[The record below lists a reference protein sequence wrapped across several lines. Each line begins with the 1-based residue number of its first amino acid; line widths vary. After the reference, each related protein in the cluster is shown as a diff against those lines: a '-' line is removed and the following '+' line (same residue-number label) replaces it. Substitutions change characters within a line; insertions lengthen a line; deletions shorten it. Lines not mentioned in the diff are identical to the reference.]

1 MYKTRPDQCA
11 GADFS
16 RGVWKSAKIGAGL
29 VTYGCNRKGSS
40 ETRPYTLNSHPSPPS
55 PHLPASSASQTPLL
69 TVV

>member
-1 MYKTRPDQCA
+1 LYKTRPDQCA
-11 GADFS
+11 GGADFS

-55 PHLPASSASQTPLL
+55 PPHPSPLL